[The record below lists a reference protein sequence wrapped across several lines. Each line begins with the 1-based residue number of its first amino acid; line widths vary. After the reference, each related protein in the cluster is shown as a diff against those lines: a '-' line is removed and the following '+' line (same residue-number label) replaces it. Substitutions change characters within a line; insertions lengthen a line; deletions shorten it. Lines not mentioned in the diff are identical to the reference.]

1 MSKIFEYTNDVSL
14 NRSARIRRSIS
25 NSGYARQE
33 RGSPTFYSM
42 EVNLPLLTKAKYDEV
57 EAELLGL
64 EDGIDFKTTSI
75 PSIINLTFA
84 NGSITAQTG
93 LTITVVNAN
102 TSGVD
107 VQLANVDLSSNVK
120 AGDFI
125 QFNSS
130 TKVYQIKEDATAT
143 AGNLLTFKLMTG
155 AINPI
160 VSGNTFT
167 YGNAVQF
174 KMLLNGRPPVTIVPG
189 PGFNYYQYGSFNFQ
203 EIL

>member
-42 EVNLPLLTKAKYDEV
+42 ELNLPLLTKTKYDEV

-64 EDGIDFKTTSI
+64 QDGIDFKTTNI
-75 PSIINLTFA
+75 PSIINLTFGK
-84 NGSITAQTG
+84 GSITAQSG

-102 TSGVD
+102 TSGVN
-107 VQLANVDLSSNVK
+107 VQLANVANSSNVK

-125 QFNSS
+125 QFSSS
-130 TKVYQIKEDATAT
+130 TKVYQIKEDANASS
-143 AGNLLTFKLMTG
+143 NIITFKLMTG
-155 AINPI
+155 AINVI
-160 VSGNTFT
+160 AAGDTFT

-174 KMLLNGRPPVTIVPG
+174 KMLLNGRPPVTVVPG
-189 PGFNYYQYGSFNFQ
+189 PGFNYYQYGTFNFQ
-203 EIL
+203 EVL

>member
-1 MSKIFEYTNDVSL
+1 MSKIFEYTNDISL

-42 EVNLPLLTKAKYDEV
+42 QVNLPLLTKLQYDEV

-64 EDGIDFKTTSI
+64 QDGIDFKTTSL
-75 PSIINLTFA
+75 PSNINLTFS
-84 NGSITAQTG
+84 NGNITAQSG
-93 LTITVVNAN
+93 LTITVDDAN

-107 VQLANVDLSSNVK
+107 VKLTNVDNSSTVK

-125 QFNSS
+125 QFSSS
-130 TKVYQIKEDATAT
+130 TKVYQIKEDATASS
-143 AGNLLTFKLMTG
+143 NIISFKLMTG

-160 VSGNTFT
+160 VSPNTFT
-167 YGNAVQF
+167 YGNGVQF
-174 KMLLNGRPPVTIVPG
+174 KMLLNGRPTVTVVPG
-189 PGFNYYQYGSFNFQ
+189 PGYNYYAYGTFNFQ

>member
-1 MSKIFEYTNDVSL
+1 MSKIFEYTNSISL
-14 NRSARIRRSIS
+14 NRAARVRRSIS
-25 NSGYARQE
+25 NSGYARIE

-42 EVNLPLLTKAKYDEV
+42 EVNLPLLTKTKYDEV

-84 NGSITAQTG
+84 NGSITAQSG

-102 TSGVD
+102 TNGVD
-107 VQLANVDLSSNVK
+107 VQLANVDNSSNVK

-125 QFNSS
+125 QFSSS
-130 TKVYQIKEDATAT
+130 TKVYQIKADATASS
-143 AGNLLTFKLMTG
+143 NILTFKLMTG

-160 VSGNTFT
+160 VAGNTFT
-167 YGNAVQF
+167 LGNGVQF
-174 KMLLNGRPPVTIVPG
+174 KMMLNGRPNVNVVPG
-189 PGFNYYQYGSFNFQ
+189 PGFNYYQYGPFNFQ

>member
-107 VQLANVDLSSNVK
+107 VQLANVDNSSNVK

-125 QFNSS
+125 QFSSS
-130 TKVYQIKEDATAT
+130 TKVYQIKEDATASSNT
-143 AGNLLTFKLMTG
+143 ISFKLMTG

-160 VSGNTFT
+160 VSPNTFT
-167 YGNAVQF
+167 YGNGVQF
-174 KMLLNGRPPVTIVPG
+174 KLLLNGRPNVTVVPG
-189 PGFNYYQYGSFNFQ
+189 PGYNYYAYGSFEFQ
-203 EIL
+203 EVL

>member
-1 MSKIFEYTNDVSL
+1 MSKIFEYTNDISL

-42 EVNLPLLTKAKYDEV
+42 QVNLPLLTKLQYDEV

-64 EDGIDFKTTSI
+64 QDGIDFKTTSL
-75 PSIINLTFA
+75 PSNINLTFS
-84 NGSITAQTG
+84 NGNITAQSG
-93 LTITVVNAN
+93 LTITVDNAN

-107 VQLANVDLSSNVK
+107 VKLTNVDNSSTVK

-125 QFNSS
+125 QFSSS
-130 TKVYQIKEDATAT
+130 TKVYQIKSNATASS
-143 AGNLLTFKLMTG
+143 NILTFKLMTG

-160 VSGNTFT
+160 VSPNTFT
-167 YGNAVQF
+167 YGNGVQF
-174 KMLLNGRPPVTIVPG
+174 KMLLNGRPTVTVVPG
-189 PGFNYYQYGSFNFQ
+189 PGYNYYAYGTFNFQ

>member
-1 MSKIFEYTNDVSL
+1 MSKIFEYTNDISL
-14 NRSARIRRSIS
+14 SRTARIRRSIS

-42 EVNLPLLTKAKYDEV
+42 QVNLPLLTKTKYDEV
-57 EAELLGL
+57 ESELLGL
-64 EDGIDFKTTSI
+64 QDGIDFKTTSI

-84 NGSITAQTG
+84 NGSIIAQSG
-93 LTITVVNAN
+93 LTITVVDAN

-125 QFNSS
+125 QFSSS
-130 TKVYQIKEDATAT
+130 TKVYQIKADATAT
-143 AGNLLTFKLMTG
+143 SGNLLTFKLMTG

-160 VSGNTFT
+160 VSPNTFT
-167 YGNAVQF
+167 YGNGVQF
-174 KMLLNGRPPVTIVPG
+174 KMLLNGRPNVSVVPG
-189 PGFNYYQYGSFNFQ
+189 PGFNYYQYGPFNFQ

>member
-1 MSKIFEYTNDVSL
+1 MSKIFDYTNDISL
-14 NRSARIRRSIS
+14 NRSARVRKSIS

-42 EVNLPLLTKAKYDEV
+42 EANLPLLTKSKYNEV
-57 EAELLGL
+57 EAELLNL
-64 EDGIDFKTTSI
+64 DDGIEFQTSSI
-75 PSIINLTFA
+75 PSTIDLTFA
-84 NGSITAQTG
+84 NGSIIAQSG
-93 LTITVVNAN
+93 LTITVVDAN
-102 TSGVD
+102 TSGED
-107 VQLANVDLSSNVK
+107 VQLSNVDLSSNVK

-125 QFNSS
+125 QFSSS
-130 TKVYQIKEDATAT
+130 TKVYQIKADATAT

-167 YGNAVQF
+167 YGNGVQF
-174 KMLLNGRPPVTIVPG
+174 KMLLNGRPNVSVVPG
-189 PGFNYYQYGSFNFQ
+189 PGYNYYAYDSFNFQ

>member
-14 NRSARIRRSIS
+14 NRSARVRRSIS

-42 EVNLPLLTKAKYDEV
+42 QLSLPLLTKTKYDEV

-84 NGSITAQTG
+84 NGSITAQSG

-102 TSGVD
+102 TNGVD
-107 VQLANVDLSSNVK
+107 VQLANVDNSSNVK

-125 QFNSS
+125 QFSSS
-130 TKVYQIKEDATAT
+130 TKVYQIKANATASS
-143 AGNLLTFKLMTG
+143 NILTFKLMTG

-160 VSGNTFT
+160 VAGNTFT
-167 YGNAVQF
+167 YGNGVQF
-174 KMLLNGRPPVTIVPG
+174 KMMLNGRPNVNVVPG
-189 PGFNYYQYGSFNFQ
+189 PGFNYYQYGPFNFQ

>member
-107 VQLANVDLSSNVK
+107 VQLANVNLSSNVK

-125 QFNSS
+125 QFSSS
-130 TKVYQIKEDATAT
+130 TKVYQIKADATAT

-160 VSGNTFT
+160 ISGNTFT

>member
-1 MSKIFEYTNDVSL
+1 MSKIFEYTNDISL
-14 NRSARIRRSIS
+14 NRSARVRRSIS

-42 EVNLPLLTKAKYDEV
+42 QLSLPLLTKTKYDEV
-57 EAELLGL
+57 EAELLSL

-84 NGSITAQTG
+84 NGNITAQSG

-102 TSGVD
+102 TNGVD
-107 VQLANVDLSSNVK
+107 VQLANVDNSSNVK

-125 QFNSS
+125 QFSSS
-130 TKVYQIKEDATAT
+130 TKVYQIKADATASS
-143 AGNLLTFKLMTG
+143 NILTFKLMTG

-167 YGNAVQF
+167 YGNGVQF
-174 KMLLNGRPPVTIVPG
+174 KMMLNGRPNVNVVPG
-189 PGFNYYQYGSFNFQ
+189 PGFNYYQYGPFNFQ

>member
-1 MSKIFEYTNDVSL
+1 MSKIFEYTNDISL

-42 EVNLPLLTKAKYDEV
+42 ELNLPLLTKTKYDEV
-57 EAELLGL
+57 ESELLGL

-84 NGSITAQTG
+84 NGSITAQSG

-102 TSGVD
+102 TNGVD
-107 VQLANVDLSSNVK
+107 VQLANVDNSSNVK

-125 QFNSS
+125 QFSSS
-130 TKVYQIKEDATAT
+130 TKVYQIKADATASS
-143 AGNLLTFKLMTG
+143 NILTFKLMTG

-160 VSGNTFT
+160 VAGNTFT
-167 YGNAVQF
+167 LGNGVQF
-174 KMLLNGRPPVTIVPG
+174 KMMLNGRPNVNVVPG
-189 PGFNYYQYGSFNFQ
+189 PGFNYYQYGPFNFQ

>member
-1 MSKIFEYTNDVSL
+1 MSKIFEYTNSISL
-14 NRSARIRRSIS
+14 NRAARVRRSIS

-42 EVNLPLLTKAKYDEV
+42 EASLPLLTKTQYDTV

-64 EDGIDFKTTSI
+64 QDGIDFKTTSL
-75 PSIINLTFA
+75 PSNINVTFA
-84 NGSITAQTG
+84 NGSITNQSG
-93 LTITVVNAN
+93 LTKTIVNAN

-107 VQLANVDLSSNVK
+107 VQIANVDNSSNVK

-125 QFNSS
+125 QFSSS
-130 TKVYQIKEDATAT
+130 TKVYQIKADATAT

-167 YGNAVQF
+167 YGNGVQF
-174 KMLLNGRPPVTIVPG
+174 KMLLNGRPNVSVVPG
-189 PGFNYYQYGSFNFQ
+189 PGYNYYAYDSFNFQ